1 MLSPSARSVAPAA
14 SRALLGPLRC
24 SATRGLATTAVRR
37 VQVHD
42 LSTPNALRM
51 PVALASCRRW
61 SSASAA
67 EATAAAPTMHSEDV
81 ATGGTERDV
90 ERLAETATSSSST
103 VASDATSTTAPAQ
116 FVDLFPLGRVVVDAL
131 QPPPA
136 GNKSGGRK
144 RAPTTTSNTAT
155 PTTSSTGKKSNT
167 ALVSVPLVPSP
178 IVPLD
183 LDRVR
188 QSPGFPRQAELEY
201 LALGMDDWQLWIDGD
216 LHKVDPPT
224 CDAIADPANSRAV
237 EMAVLLGQSAYMLNA
252 PDLFAAVRTQ
262 MRPVDAAA
270 DEIGDVF
277 FMGCEDELFEETER
291 LRNMRRT
298 LDQWLAAFET
308 NAVAKGPTTLVVQH
322 ASLFF
327 RTPTTYQLL
336 EHLHTKLQALSTRHA
351 HVRALFNMTA
361 VSEAYLDIEDGDRD
375 MDEFEIKRW
384 PLIRLDQTA
393 AVEPDAK
400 VVAAFKS
407 YITWADFLGRISDTV
422 APADLAPEFHEALTA
437 VRPLLQN
444 QRPDEL
450 LVMGLRGV
458 FAKHYWPMVILG
470 GALSDLARTEWK
482 VDAAKEVLRVATTTV
497 GSRSGTARPKTFSIS
512 GAGALFGRMGSGS
525 QKFEVVSPA
534 DVKDGLDD
542 VIGHATAKHALHA
555 LIQLPLQFRDQFERG
570 VLAKAGSSGVLMY
583 GPPGTGKTMLARAT
597 AKDAGAHFISVN
609 PSDVFNQYVGES
621 EKYIKGLFETA
632 RTNTPCVLFLDEVDA
647 LFSNRDFDRQGY
659 RRDILN
665 EFCLQWD
672 GIKSSPGIIVVGTTN
687 RPFDLDDAVLRRFS
701 RRVLVDMPT
710 PEEQRAQVVRLLA
723 DETLDPPTLVDDL
736 VPRVRGYS
744 GSDLKNVCVAAAM
757 AAVRELAAEGK
768 TTTAPES
775 TTTVSASATPNVA
788 AKTPTAST
796 PRVLKWS
803 HFLTALNEV
812 RPSVSDDMGS
822 LIRLREFA
830 AETERGAKGQRQF
843 GFAPMVSE
851 VTRNTAAKPVAE

>member
-1 MLSPSARSVAPAA
+1 
-14 SRALLGPLRC
+14 
-24 SATRGLATTAVRR
+24 
-37 VQVHD
+37 
-42 LSTPNALRM
+42 
-51 PVALASCRRW
+51 
-61 SSASAA
+61 
-67 EATAAAPTMHSEDV
+67 MHSED
-81 ATGGTERDV
+81 AAASGTERDA
-90 ERLAETATSSSST
+90 ERPTESATLPSSTT
-103 VASDATSTTAPAQ
+103 VASDGTTTAASAH
-116 FVDLFPLGRVVVDAL
+116 FVELFPLGRVVIDAL

-144 RAPTTTSNTAT
+144 RTPTNASTATTTTTS
-155 PTTSSTGKKSNT
+155 SSAKKSST

-183 LDRVR
+183 LDHVR
-188 QSPGFPRQAELEY
+188 QSSGFPRQAELEY

-237 EMAVLLGQSAYMLNA
+237 EMAVLLGQPAYLLNV
-252 PDLFAAVRTQ
+252 PDLFAAVRAQ

-291 LRNMRRT
+291 VRNMRRT
-298 LDQWLAAFET
+298 LDQWLVAFET
-308 NAVAKGPTTLVVQH
+308 NAVTKGPTTLVVQH

-327 RTPTTYQLL
+327 RTPTTYNLL
-336 EHLHTKLQALSTRHA
+336 EHLHAKLQALTTRHA
-351 HVRALFNMTA
+351 HVRVLFNMTA
-361 VSEAYLDIEDGDRD
+361 VSNAYLDAEDGDRD

-384 PLIRLDQTA
+384 PLIRLEQTP
-393 AVEPDAK
+393 AVETDPN

-407 YITWADFLGRISDTV
+407 YMTWADFLGRISETV

-470 GALSDLARTEWK
+470 GALSDLARAEWK
-482 VDAAKEVLRVATTTV
+482 VDAAKEVLRVATSTV

-512 GAGALFGRMGSGS
+512 GASALFGRMGPGA

-542 VIGHATAKHALHA
+542 VIGHVAAKQALHA

-632 RTNTPCVLFLDEVDA
+632 RANTPCVLFLDEVDA

-710 PEEQRAQVVRLLA
+710 PEEQRAQIVRLLA
-723 DETLDPPTLVDDL
+723 DETLDPPSIVDDL
-736 VPRVRGYS
+736 IPRVRGYS

-757 AAVRELAAEGK
+757 AAVRELASETKSTAPE
-768 TTTAPES
+768 TITTAPANTDA
-775 TTTVSASATPNVA
+775 TTKPSITPA
-788 AKTPTAST
+788 

-803 HFLTALNEV
+803 HFLTALSEV
-812 RPSVSDDMGS
+812 RPSVSDEMGS

-843 GFAPMVSE
+843 GFAPILNE
-851 VTRNTAAKPVAE
+851 VARNAAGKPVAE